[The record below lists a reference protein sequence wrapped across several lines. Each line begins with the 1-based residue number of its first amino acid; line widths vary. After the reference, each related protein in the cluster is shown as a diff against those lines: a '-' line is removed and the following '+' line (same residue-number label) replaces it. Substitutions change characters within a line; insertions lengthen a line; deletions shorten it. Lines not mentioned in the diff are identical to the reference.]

1 MLRAGDDRA
10 FKSLA
15 RMYCVE
21 FARKHIPVIDADNS
35 WRIYSVTAQF
45 LFVYKS
51 SYPNTAVNY

>member
-21 FARKHIPVIDADNS
+21 FARKHIPVIDAGSS
-35 WRIYSVTAQF
+35 WRIYSATAQF
-45 LFVYKS
+45 LFANKYL
-51 SYPNTAVNY
+51 YPNTAVDN